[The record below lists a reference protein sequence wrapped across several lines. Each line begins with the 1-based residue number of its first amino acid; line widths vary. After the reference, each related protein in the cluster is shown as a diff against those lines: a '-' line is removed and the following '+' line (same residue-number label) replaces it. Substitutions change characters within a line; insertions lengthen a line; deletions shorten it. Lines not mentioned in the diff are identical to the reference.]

1 MFSIWEETVGNMRY
15 LIFLF
20 LLLPAFWFAAD
31 MQQTYLD
38 QQSDIN
44 RDILKGYRDLAM
56 ARKELKTQRQLGALD
71 TQYRGRGSLP
81 ADTGVTDAAREVKQ
95 CEQRIADLERRKE
108 NLKIDATNYY
118 KGELPDSFIKEWDEA
133 EQAHRER
140 IAKYQ

>member
-1 MFSIWEETVGNMRY
+1 MRY
-15 LIFLF
+15 LTFLF
-20 LLLPAFWFAAD
+20 LFIPAFGFTAD

-44 RDILKGYRDLAM
+44 RDILKEYRDLAL
-56 ARKELKTQRQLGALD
+56 ARNELKTQRQLSALD

-81 ADTGVTDAAREVKQ
+81 TDSKVADAAKEVKQ
-95 CEQRIADLERRKE
+95 CEQRIADFERRKE
-108 NLKIDATNYY
+108 NLKIDATKYY
-118 KGELPDSFIKEWDEA
+118 EVKLPASFIKDWDEA